1 MKESPANA
9 FDLLVK
15 PVRRLIE
22 QKEFSKPT
30 DPQEKTIPLILQGK
44 NVLLI
49 SPTATGK
56 TEAAFLPVLS
66 MLLQGQQGTPG
77 IKVLY
82 LTPLRALN
90 RDMLERLE
98 WWCNNLDVK
107 LAVRHGD
114 TETKER
120 LRQSRIPPEILITT
134 PETLQA
140 ILSGWIMRQHLQQV
154 RWVVID
160 EVHEMADS
168 KRGSQL
174 ALALE
179 RLRLMIGRDF
189 QLIGLSATIGTPDK
203 VAQFLVGSGRP
214 VEIVRV
220 PVARMMRL
228 KIIFPKPD
236 EDDLR
241 LASQLYT
248 HPEVAA
254 RLRII
259 KDYINQH
266 KSVLL
271 FTNTRAV
278 SEVLASRFKV
288 WDMDFPVSIH
298 HGSLAKPSRLAAE
311 KGLKSGALKGLVCTS
326 SLELGIDVGRIDLV
340 IQYMSP
346 RQATRLIQRIGR
358 SGHSVGKTAD
368 GVIVAVDSDDA
379 LEAMAIAKMALKE
392 DLEPVVIPPKP
403 YDVLSHQIAGLLI
416 KNRRLGFSEI
426 VEVFKKAY
434 PYEDLNENDVERV
447 LKYMHGRFPRLAWVS
462 FEDKMVL
469 RPRQSKALF
478 EYYFDNLSMI
488 PEEKQF
494 LVIDESSDQ
503 AVGVLDEAFMA
514 EFGKPGTKFII
525 RGSPWVIQTVSEEK
539 VHVRP
544 IEDPTGAIPSWIG
557 EEIPVPF
564 MVSQEVGL
572 IRRFVEEQFRKGT
585 STEKIAEKLSEK
597 YPSDKDA
604 ILRALSETIEHVNA
618 GFPAPT
624 DKRMIV
630 EDWKEFV
637 LIHCNFGS
645 LANRALALL
654 LGELVSDK
662 MGFTAVVQHDPYR
675 IFVQTMGNVNAGQI
689 VTLFDDVKT
698 MSEQTVRDSLT
709 NATLKTGLFKRR
721 MIHVAHRFGA
731 LQKWADFSSVSLQK
745 LVKSFEGTPVY
756 EEALKEV
763 FTKDLDVEML
773 LQILGRIRDGD
784 FKVVKVETGGASTP
798 IARLGIERIS
808 MKTDL
813 IPPERMRAVL
823 VESAK
828 ARLLNETSSF
838 VCTNCWS
845 YSEQLKINDLPDKPK
860 CPRCGSSA
868 IGFLKVDEETLL
880 PLVEKQGQKLTKAEE
895 KLHGQAMQ
903 TAKLM
908 EKYGKAAAIAL
919 SARKVQP
926 SDVRAVLEKQP
937 KVDDRFY
944 ELVLEAERKALS
956 KRFW

>member
-154 RWVVID
+154 RWVVVD

-368 GVIVAVDSDDA
+368 GVIVALDSDDA

-494 LVIDESSDQ
+494 LVIDESNDQ

-525 RGSPWVIQTVSEEK
+525 RGSPWIIQTVSEEK

-624 DKRMIV
+624 DKRMII

-675 IFVQTMGNVNAGQI
+675 IFVQTMGNMNAGQI

-828 ARLLNETSSF
+828 ARLLNETS
-838 VCTNCWS
+838 
-845 YSEQLKINDLPDKPK
+845 
-860 CPRCGSSA
+860 
-868 IGFLKVDEETLL
+868 
-880 PLVEKQGQKLTKAEE
+880 
-895 KLHGQAMQ
+895 
-903 TAKLM
+903 
-908 EKYGKAAAIAL
+908 
-919 SARKVQP
+919 
-926 SDVRAVLEKQP
+926 
-937 KVDDRFY
+937 
-944 ELVLEAERKALS
+944 
-956 KRFW
+956 

>member
-1 MKESPANA
+1 
-9 FDLLVK
+9 
-15 PVRRLIE
+15 
-22 QKEFSKPT
+22 
-30 DPQEKTIPLILQGK
+30 
-44 NVLLI
+44 
-49 SPTATGK
+49 
-56 TEAAFLPVLS
+56 
-66 MLLQGQQGTPG
+66 
-77 IKVLY
+77 
-82 LTPLRALN
+82 
-90 RDMLERLE
+90 
-98 WWCNNLDVK
+98 
-107 LAVRHGD
+107 
-114 TETKER
+114 
-120 LRQSRIPPEILITT
+120 
-134 PETLQA
+134 
-140 ILSGWIMRQHLQQV
+140 
-154 RWVVID
+154 
-160 EVHEMADS
+160 
-168 KRGSQL
+168 
-174 ALALE
+174 
-179 RLRLMIGRDF
+179 
-189 QLIGLSATIGTPDK
+189 
-203 VAQFLVGSGRP
+203 
-214 VEIVRV
+214 
-220 PVARMMRL
+220 
-228 KIIFPKPD
+228 
-236 EDDLR
+236 
-241 LASQLYT
+241 
-248 HPEVAA
+248 
-254 RLRII
+254 
-259 KDYINQH
+259 
-266 KSVLL
+266 
-271 FTNTRAV
+271 
-278 SEVLASRFKV
+278 
-288 WDMDFPVSIH
+288 
-298 HGSLAKPSRLAAE
+298 
-311 KGLKSGALKGLVCTS
+311 
-326 SLELGIDVGRIDLV
+326 
-340 IQYMSP
+340 
-346 RQATRLIQRIGR
+346 
-358 SGHSVGKTAD
+358 
-368 GVIVAVDSDDA
+368 
-379 LEAMAIAKMALKE
+379 
-392 DLEPVVIPPKP
+392 
-403 YDVLSHQIAGLLI
+403 LLI

-525 RGSPWVIQTVSEEK
+525 RGSPWIIQTVSEEK

-572 IRRFVEEQFRKGT
+572 IRGFVEEQFRKGT

-698 MSEQTVRDSLT
+698 MSEQTVRGSLT

-868 IGFLKVDEETLL
+868 IGFLKIDEETLL
-880 PLVEKQGQKLTKAEE
+880 PLVEKQAQKLTKAEE

-919 SARKVQP
+919 SARKVQS